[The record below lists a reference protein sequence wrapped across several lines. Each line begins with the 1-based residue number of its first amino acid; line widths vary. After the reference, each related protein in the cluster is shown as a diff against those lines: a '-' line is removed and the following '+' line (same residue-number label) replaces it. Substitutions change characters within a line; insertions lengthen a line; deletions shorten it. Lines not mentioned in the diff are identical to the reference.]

1 MEEKIDTIGRGSN
14 WLMVQVTEAQKFFQ
28 AMSQNPMIRQMMPKG
43 SDPWLRTRRPT
54 TLSDDAQDDDAGTQI
69 DPAAIIKSDCG

>member
-1 MEEKIDTIGRGSN
+1 MSAPEESEYEMQDDYLTDAPQQSDPILERLIRMEEKIDTIGRGSN

-43 SDPWLRTRRPT
+43 MTR
-54 TLSDDAQDDDAGTQI
+54 G
-69 DPAAIIKSDCG
+69 